1 MPTAVIETSPSR
13 GHKKRERTR
22 HQFIAAGSAVFA
34 AKGEALT
41 VSDVVARAEVSN
53 GTFYNYFGDRDE
65 LIDALAEHSIISLAA
80 ESALETSDQDPARR
94 FAVATFRVLLRAT
107 EEPDWGR
114 VVLRLIDH
122 RRSYSEEM
130 GRYLREDLAAGL
142 REGRFTL
149 GDDEITFDLHLGLI
163 IMSLRRIVQGD
174 TPPHHAERVV
184 ERALITLGIAKVEA
198 RELAADV
205 VSAET

>member
-1 MPTAVIETSPSR
+1 MSATVLEESPSR

-22 HQFIAAGSAVFA
+22 SRLIAAGSAVLA
-34 AKGEALT
+34 EKGEAIT
-41 VSDVVARAEVSN
+41 VSDVVARAEVAN
-53 GTFYNYFGDRDE
+53 GTFYNYFADRDE

-80 ESALETSDQDPARR
+80 ESALQTTDQDPARR

-107 EEPDWGR
+107 QEPDWGR

-122 RRSYSEEM
+122 RRSYSQEM
-130 GRYLREDLAAGL
+130 GRYLREDLAAGF
-142 REGRFTL
+142 REGRFLL
-149 GDDEITFDLHLGLI
+149 GDDEITLDLQLGLI

-174 TPPHHAERVV
+174 APPHHAERVV
-184 ERALITLGIAKVEA
+184 ERALTTLGIATEEA